1 MYFSMTLPRK
11 YRNKNY
17 RRVNGGMIGED
28 CGFNSHFWPLQ
39 RFGMLTH
46 RRGSFTG
53 RLSVQYVISSITKSI
68 QIEAC
73 LINPTFYRRSHSKG
87 PKERVQCASNKNK
100 TFHRKA
106 CCATHRL
113 LSHLFNLYDLNPN
126 KTIRV
131 YCKGYDFRIFKFL
144 LRYTRVFF
152 IRNWIFSQPQFL
164 K

>member
-73 LINPTFYRRSHSKG
+73 LFNPTFYRRSHSKG
-87 PKERVQCASNKNK
+87 PKERALHVHQTK
-100 TFHRKA
+100 TKHFI
-106 CCATHRL
+106 T
-113 LSHLFNLYDLNPN
+113 NL
-126 KTIRV
+126 V
-131 YCKGYDFRIFKFL
+131 A
-144 LRYTRVFF
+144 
-152 IRNWIFSQPQFL
+152 QPIDP
-164 K
+164 

>member
-53 RLSVQYVISSITKSI
+53 RLNVEYAIALLKGSLICRLSVSFSGYFVVRFKYKNESGKCILL
-68 QIEAC
+68 EC
-73 LINPTFYRRSHSKG
+73 L
-87 PKERVQCASNKNK
+87 V
-100 TFHRKA
+100 
-106 CCATHRL
+106 
-113 LSHLFNLYDLNPN
+113 
-126 KTIRV
+126 
-131 YCKGYDFRIFKFL
+131 
-144 LRYTRVFF
+144 
-152 IRNWIFSQPQFL
+152 
-164 K
+164 

>member
-53 RLSVQYVISSITKSI
+53 RLSVEYVIASLKGSYMQVICFI
-68 QIEAC
+68 FWLNY
-73 LINPTFYRRSHSKG
+73 LIS
-87 PKERVQCASNKNK
+87 
-100 TFHRKA
+100 
-106 CCATHRL
+106 
-113 LSHLFNLYDLNPN
+113 
-126 KTIRV
+126 
-131 YCKGYDFRIFKFL
+131 
-144 LRYTRVFF
+144 
-152 IRNWIFSQPQFL
+152 
-164 K
+164 